1 MITSHIHVSLIMR
14 LLKYRV
20 DPHPKFKRKIKHPKI
35 ILVSDLRMLR
45 NNHWDRRNQTTD
57 IIVQVARV
65 STRSSLN
72 HSITLRARE
81 PVPQTLDQPLSP
93 TQMTPSS
100 SRPMASN
107 RSLSSLTRPAF
118 QALVSKS
125 TALNC
130 QLAVPLSNREPV

>member
-1 MITSHIHVSLIMR
+1 MITSLIHVSLIMR

-35 ILVSDLRMLR
+35 IQVSDLRMPR

-100 SRPMASN
+100 RPMASN

-118 QALVSKS
+118 QALDSIS
-125 TALNC
+125 TPLNC
-130 QLAVPLSNREPV
+130 LLAALLSSREPV

>member
-20 DPHPKFKRKIKHPKI
+20 DPHPKFIRKIKHPKI
-35 ILVSDLRMLR
+35 ILVSDLRMPR

-72 HSITLRARE
+72 HSITLRVRE

-93 TQMTPSS
+93 TQMTPS

-118 QALVSKS
+118 QALVSIS
-125 TALNC
+125 TPLNC
-130 QLAVPLSNREPV
+130 LLAVLLSSREPV